1 MNAQLRRRL
10 EMAGRVREFL
20 RAHKTDGVGEGLG
33 LAKLEELMQRAELL
47 ASQQRAGLV
56 AALSTSKHRK
66 GLRRALQSKLLLY
79 LRAVAAVAAK
89 ETAELAVQ
97 FQVPPSNAS
106 NQALLT
112 MARGM
117 LEKATAHKDVL
128 VKRGMSEQLLDDLA
142 QTLGEFEQTIEATRA
157 AKREHI
163 GASADLEAVA
173 AEVAE
178 QVRVLD
184 GLVRYRFGDDAELMG
199 AWASARNVLGPF
211 KPKTEPG
218 TGGSETLRE
227 AQGRPPKA
235 A

>member
-1 MNAQLRRRL
+1 
-10 EMAGRVREFL
+10 MAGRVREFL

-33 LAKLEELMQRAELL
+33 LAKLEELVQRAEVL

-56 AALSTSKHRK
+56 ATRSTSKHRK
-66 GLRRALQSKLLLY
+66 ALRRALQSKLLLY
-79 LRAVAAVAAK
+79 LRAVGVVAAK
-89 ETAELAVQ
+89 ENAELATQ

-117 LEKATAHKDVL
+117 WEKATAHKDVL

-142 QTLGEFEQTIEATRA
+142 KTLGEFEQTIEATRA
-157 AKREHI
+157 SRREHV

-178 QVRVLD
+178 QVKVLD

-211 KPKTEPG
+211 KTKNEPEA
-218 TGGSETLRE
+218 GGSQT
-227 AQGRPPKA
+227 PKA

>member
-33 LAKLEELMQRAELL
+33 LAKLEELVQRGEVL
-47 ASQQRAGLV
+47 ASQQRSGIV
-56 AALSTSKHRK
+56 ENRSSTKRRRN
-66 GLRRALQSKLLLY
+66 LRRALQSKLLLY
-79 LRAVAAVAAK
+79 LRAVGTVAAK
-89 ETAELAVQ
+89 ENAELAVQ

-106 NQALLT
+106 HEALLT

-117 LEKATAHKDVL
+117 LEKATLHKDVL
-128 VKRGMSEQLLDDLA
+128 VNRGMSEQLLGDLA
-142 QTLGEFEQTIEATRA
+142 GALGEFEQTIEATRA
-157 AKREHI
+157 AQRQHI

-173 AEVAE
+173 AEIAE

-184 GLVRYRFGDDAELMG
+184 GLVRYRFGDNAELMG

-211 KPKTEPG
+211 KAKA
-218 TGGSETLRE
+218 SD
-227 AQGRPPKA
+227 QPKA

>member
-33 LAKLEELMQRAELL
+33 LAKLEELVQRAEVL

-56 AALSTSKHRK
+56 ATRSTSNHRK
-66 GLRRALQSKLLLY
+66 TLRRALQSKLLLY
-79 LRAVAAVAAK
+79 LRAVGVVAPK
-89 ETAELAVQ
+89 ENAELAMQ

-142 QTLGEFEQTIEATRA
+142 KTLGEFEQTIEATRA
-157 AKREHI
+157 GRREHI

-173 AEVAE
+173 AEIAE
-178 QVRVLD
+178 QVRLLD

-211 KPKTEPG
+211 KPKSEPNAG
-218 TGGSETLRE
+218 AGGSQT
-227 AQGRPPKA
+227 PKA